1 MCELVHYCGL
11 THNSMQIE
19 LNKNNNKNINIFL
32 VALTLLINELKYI
45 PIIFS

>member
-19 LNKNNNKNINIFL
+19 LNKNNNKNIIL
-32 VALTLLINELKYI
+32 GGINFI
-45 PIIFS
+45 N